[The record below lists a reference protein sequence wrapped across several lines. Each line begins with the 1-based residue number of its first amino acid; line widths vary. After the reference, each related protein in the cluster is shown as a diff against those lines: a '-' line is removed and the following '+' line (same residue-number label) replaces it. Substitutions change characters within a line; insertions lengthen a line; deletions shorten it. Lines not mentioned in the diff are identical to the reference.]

1 MTLTIIM
8 TLTRATLACL
18 LAAACRVAPPL
29 RLGTTTT
36 VQASGALAVVESL
49 WAARHRLPL
58 ATVIAPSGQTLHAAA
73 NGDVDV
79 VITHAPTLEDRI
91 LVTPGHAELRCP
103 FVASR
108 FAIVGLAADPAG
120 VGRATSA
127 ADALRRIAR
136 AGSSFVSRADSSGTN
151 AKELALWR
159 TAGVSPARPWYI
171 ESGVDQAT
179 TLHIANERDAYALA
193 DLPTLAKLTD
203 LQLRVLFVAD
213 TALTNPYTLYVA
225 RETPRGPAAREFA
238 AWAIDTARAAILAI
252 RLPDGTPAF
261 VPRQGGCA
269 TPSAGQ

>member
-1 MTLTIIM
+1 MTLA
-8 TLTRATLACL
+8 RATLACL
-18 LAAACRVAPPL
+18 LAAACRGAPPPPPAL

-79 VITHAPTLEDRI
+79 VITHAPALEDKI

-108 FAIVGLAADPAG
+108 FAIVGPAADPAG
-120 VGRATSA
+120 VVRAASA
-127 ADALRRIAR
+127 ADAFRRIAR
-136 AGSSFVSRADSSGTN
+136 TGSAFVSRADSSGTN
-151 AKELALWR
+151 VKELALWH
-159 TAGVSPARPWYI
+159 TAGVTPARPWYI
-171 ESGVDQAT
+171 ESGADQAT
-179 TLHIANERDAYALA
+179 TLHLANERDAYALA

-213 TALTNPYTLYVA
+213 TALTNPYTLYVT
-225 RETPRGPAAREFA
+225 RETPRGPAAREFT

-252 RLPDGTPAF
+252 RLPGGTPAF